1 MFAFSLLAS
10 PLDQISGDHVGIACE
25 PRRDLQVYCG
35 TRSAVDGPPAPGSM
49 AGWLLLGSVGWLHYR
64 LDGPTAI
71 RLDGSAPALHPHCRL
86 DGWTAAFRTTGSMAR
101 LLPSRTAGSMAPA
114 FRTTGSMARRLSIPA
129 TGSMAR
135 WLVRGSMALLLQSI
149 RTTGSMARLLPYR
162 LDGPTAAQSHYRLDG
177 PIAAFRT
184 TGSMARLLLIPATDS
199 MARWR
204 VFGSMALLLDSI
216 RTTGSMARLL
226 PYRLDGPMAS
236 SPHLGLDGPLV
247 FSRPGSM

>member
-1 MFAFSLLAS
+1 VFAFSLLAS
-10 PLDQISGDHVGIACE
+10 PLDQISGDHVGTACE

-86 DGWTAAFRTTGSMAR
+86 DGSTAAFRTTGSMAR

-114 FRTTGSMARRLSIPA
+114 FRTTGSMTRRLSIPA

-135 WLVRGSMALLLQSI
+135 
-149 RTTGSMARLLPYR
+149 
-162 LDGPTAAQSHYRLDG
+162 
-177 PIAAFRT
+177 
-184 TGSMARLLLIPATDS
+184 
-199 MARWR
+199 
-204 VFGSMALLLDSI
+204 
-216 RTTGSMARLL
+216 
-226 PYRLDGPMAS
+226 
-236 SPHLGLDGPLV
+236 
-247 FSRPGSM
+247 